1 MALKSGYSKESY
13 LMTNQN
19 GGTIRNVVAQTFRPR
34 VVAKIFPKF
43 TLLAVKKI
51 KSKLANDPTN
61 EP

>member
-1 MALKSGYSKESY
+1 
-13 LMTNQN
+13 MTNQN
-19 GGTIRNVVAQTFRPR
+19 GGTIRNAVAQTFRPR